1 MFELRDYQKR
11 AIEEVTARIQEG
23 HRRIVVNIAMG
34 GGKTI
39 ICNEILKR
47 TTEKGNHALFISHSA
62 EINAGTSRK
71 LDEIGVDHAFIQAG
85 HKRVNPDALLQ
96 ICMIQTLSRRATPP
110 AKLIFIDECHLSMSP
125 QYLAVIDKYPD
136 AIIIGLT
143 ATTFRLSGEP
153 LSDIYS
159 AIVKVITI
167 KELIASGSLTK
178 PRTFIAN
185 TPDLSG
191 VKMNKEGDYD
201 EEESAE
207 LLNQS
212 SVVSNIVEN
221 WQTHAAG
228 RITIAFGINVRHS
241 MAIAERF
248 NDAGIKARHVD
259 GSLSQRQRD
268 ETMQAWRDGEFTVLC
283 NCMLYIAGMDFPEIS
298 CVLLCRPTASEVI
311 FLQSAGR
318 GLRIAPNKDDCLI
331 MDCCSATKIHGFVQD
346 ERNFT
351 LAGKTPRDK
360 SKESEVISVHTCEE
374 CFMSYSKREH
384 PTECPSCGNETPV
397 EVMAAVEVELVEVTD
412 DYIAD
417 LEHERELKNKRI
429 SAWKLAKTGTLQEL
443 RKIAAECGFKQGW
456 AWIQYNNQTNKQTT
470 GKSSCLINT
479 V

>member
-1 MFELRDYQKR
+1 MFELRDYQKK
-11 AIEEVTARIQEG
+11 AIDEVSARIKEG

-71 LDEIGVDHAFIQAG
+71 LDEMGIEHGFIQSG

-96 ICMIQTLSRRATPP
+96 VCMVQTLARRATPL
-110 AKLIFIDECHLSMSP
+110 AKVIFIDECHLSHAA
-125 QYLAVIDKYPD
+125 QYLKIINAYPD

-167 KELIASGSLTK
+167 KELIAQGSLTK

-201 EEESAE
+201 EEESAD

-228 RITIAFGINVRHS
+228 RITIAFAINVQHS

-259 GSLSQRQRD
+259 GSFSQKQRD
-268 ETMQAWRDGEFTVLC
+268 ETMKAWRDGEFTVLC

-318 GLRIAPNKDDCLI
+318 GLRIAPNKADCLI

-351 LAGKTPRDK
+351 LAGKPPRDK

-374 CFMSYSKREH
+374 CFMSYSRREF
-384 PTECPSCGNETPV
+384 PDACPSCGNETPP
-397 EVMAAVEVELVEVTD
+397 ELMPAVEVELIEVTD
-412 DYIAD
+412 DYIAN
-417 LEHERELKNKRI
+417 LELEKALKKKRI

-443 RKIAAECGFKQGW
+443 RTAAADCGFKTGW
-456 AWIQYNNQTNKQTT
+456 AYMQIKNRQVNHHA
-470 GKSSCLINT
+470 
-479 V
+479 